1 MEAVILKTVSIG
13 TIDYTSGIMKDR
25 VENFS
30 IIFLIIMKLE
40 AILPLWEMVVHKDL
54 NKDVEE
60 AYFKAVTNFQIIL
73 GL

>member
-40 AILPLWEMVVHKDL
+40 AILPLWGMVVH
-54 NKDVEE
+54 
-60 AYFKAVTNFQIIL
+60 
-73 GL
+73 